1 MNLFKLRI
9 WIYKQRQKLRLTL
22 FPIDH
27 DTDKVY
33 FDAVDYIN
41 GKSYITYNQLQ
52 RGLNIGYARTSQIM
66 ELLEKNR
73 KIGSKENDK
82 EKRKVIK

>member
-27 DTDKVY
+27 DTDKEY